1 MTPVPPGTEGVPGP
15 VGVML
20 MTYGSPSDLDDL
32 PRYLSAVRGGRAP
45 DPELLT
51 EFTRRYRL
59 IGGSP
64 LVRITAEQAAALE
77 ERLGPGYRV
86 VTGMRFSEPSIAS
99 GLADLAAAG
108 CRLAV
113 GIILSPQY
121 SELIMGGYL
130 RAVEA
135 ARAEVGP
142 DAPRVVVAGAWHL
155 EPAFIGAV
163 AGRIR
168 EALGRFAEPDRGEV
182 PVLLTAHSLPR
193 RVAEQE
199 PGYLRQLDETAT
211 AVAQAAGLERAR
223 WHFCWQSAGHEPG
236 EWMTPDFADLVPRLR
251 AEGHRAVV
259 VAPIQFLADH
269 LETLYDVAIGAREQ
283 AEAAGMAFEQI
294 RALNADPGLVEAL
307 AGVVAATLRDGP
319 SAGAPA
325 EARGSA
331 TAA

>member
-1 MTPVPPGTEGVPGP
+1 MMPVPSGAAGVPGP

-20 MTYGSPSDLDDL
+20 MTYGSPSGLDDL

-64 LVRITAEQAAALE
+64 LVRITGEQAAALA

-99 GLADLAAAG
+99 GLADLAAGG

-130 RAVEA
+130 RAIEG
-135 ARAEVGP
+135 ARAEIGP

-163 AGRIR
+163 AARIR
-168 EALGRFAEPDRGEV
+168 EALARFP
-182 PVLLTAHSLPR
+182 
-193 RVAEQE
+193 E
-199 PGYLRQLDETAT
+199 PGRS
-211 AVAQAAGLERAR
+211 AR
-223 WHFCWQSAGHEPG
+223 CRSC
-236 EWMTPDFADLVPRLR
+236 
-251 AEGHRAVV
+251 
-259 VAPIQFLADH
+259 
-269 LETLYDVAIGAREQ
+269 
-283 AEAAGMAFEQI
+283 
-294 RALNADPGLVEAL
+294 
-307 AGVVAATLRDGP
+307 
-319 SAGAPA
+319 
-325 EARGSA
+325 
-331 TAA
+331 